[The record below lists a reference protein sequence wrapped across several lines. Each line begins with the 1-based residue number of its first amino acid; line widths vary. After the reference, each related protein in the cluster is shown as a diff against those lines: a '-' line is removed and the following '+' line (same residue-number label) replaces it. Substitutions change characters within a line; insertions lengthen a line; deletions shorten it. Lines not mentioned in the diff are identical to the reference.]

1 MDNLDSAKEI
11 LKAIEM
17 PERQQND
24 TSAYTLLAL
33 ANIREHNKWSE
44 STANWIRIHDII
56 RFIYVNYDVQYAE
69 NSRETFRKQVI
80 HQFRDAAIIEDN
92 GKATNSPLY
101 RYRLT
106 EEFLKLIQTY
116 DSPEWDDSLNE
127 FLSEHESL
135 IDIYSSKREL
145 LKRPVMIN
153 GEEFSFSPGPHNELQ
168 KQIIEEFG
176 SRFAQGSECLYV
188 GDTAKKDLLINHEKL
203 EELGF
208 AISTHDKMPDV
219 ILYCEDKNWIYFI
232 EAVTS
237 TGPMDYK
244 RIGEI
249 NQLTENVD
257 AGKIFIT
264 AFLDFRTFKKFAA
277 ELAWDSEV
285 WIADN
290 PDHLIH
296 FNGDRFLGPR

>member
-249 NQLTENVD
+249 NQLTEHVN

-277 ELAWDSEV
+277 DLAWDSEV

>member
-24 TSAYTLLAL
+24 ISAYTLLAL
-33 ANIREHNKWSE
+33 ANIRQHNKWSE

-116 DSPEWDDSLNE
+116 DSPEWDNSLNE

-153 GEEFSFSPGPHNELQ
+153 GQEFSFSPGPHNELQ

>member
-116 DSPEWDDSLNE
+116 DSPEWDNSLNE

-153 GEEFSFSPGPHNELQ
+153 GQEFSFSPGPHNELQ

-188 GDTAKKDLLINHEKL
+188 GDTAKKDLFINNEKL

-249 NQLTENVD
+249 NQLTENVK

-264 AFLDFRTFKKFAA
+264 AFLDFRTFKRFAA
-277 ELAWDSEV
+277 DLAWDSEV

-290 PDHLIH
+290 PNHLIH

>member
-24 TSAYTLLAL
+24 ISAYTLLAL
-33 ANIREHNKWSE
+33 ANIRQHNKWSE

-116 DSPEWDDSLNE
+116 DSPEWDNSLNE

-153 GEEFSFSPGPHNELQ
+153 GQEFSFSPGPHNELQ

-249 NQLTENVD
+249 NQLTENVK

-277 ELAWDSEV
+277 DLAWDSEV

>member
-24 TSAYTLLAL
+24 ISAYTLLAL

-92 GKATNSPLY
+92 GRPTNSPQY
-101 RYRLT
+101 RYKLT
-106 EEFLKLIQTY
+106 AEFLKLIQTY
-116 DSPEWDDSLNE
+116 DSPEWDNSLNE

-135 IDIYSSKREL
+135 INIYSSKREF

-208 AISTHDKMPDV
+208 VISTHDKMPDV

>member
-24 TSAYTLLAL
+24 ISAYTLLAL
-33 ANIREHNKWSE
+33 ANIREHDKWSE

-92 GKATNSPLY
+92 GRPTNSPQY
-101 RYRLT
+101 RYKLT
-106 EEFLKLIQTY
+106 AEFLKLIQTY
-116 DSPEWDDSLNE
+116 DSPEWDNSLNE

-135 IDIYSSKREL
+135 INIYSSKREF

-208 AISTHDKMPDV
+208 VISTHDKMPDV

>member
-24 TSAYTLLAL
+24 ISAYTLLAL
-33 ANIREHNKWSE
+33 AHIRQNNDWSQ
-44 STANWIRIHDII
+44 STNEWIRIHDII
-56 RFIYVNYDVQYAE
+56 RFINVNYDVQYAE
-69 NSRETFRKQVI
+69 NTRETIRKNVI
-80 HQFRDAAIIEDN
+80 HQFRDAAIVEDN
-92 GKATNSPLY
+92 GKSTNSPHY

-106 EEFLKLIQTY
+106 EEFLNLIQDY
-116 DSPEWDDSLNE
+116 NSPQWDNSLNE
-127 FLSEHESL
+127 FLSQHESL
-135 IDIYSSKREL
+135 VSIYSSKKEL
-145 LKRPVMIN
+145 LKKPVLIN
-153 GEEFSFSPGPHNELQ
+153 GEEFNFSPGKHNELQ
-168 KQIIEEFG
+168 KHIIEEFA

-188 GDTAKKDLLINHEKL
+188 GDTAKKDLLINNEKL

-208 AISTHDKMPDV
+208 VISTHDKMPDV
-219 ILYCEDKNWIYFI
+219 ILYCEGKNWIYFI

-244 RIGEI
+244 RIIEI
-249 NQLTENVD
+249 NKLTENVG

-264 AFLDFRTFKKFAA
+264 AFLDFRTFKRFAA
-277 ELAWDSEV
+277 DLAWDSEV

-290 PDHLIH
+290 PNHLIH

>member
-1 MDNLDSAKEI
+1 MEK
-11 LKAIEM
+11 K
-17 PERQQND
+17 
-24 TSAYTLLAL
+24 
-33 ANIREHNKWSE
+33 
-44 STANWIRIHDII
+44 
-56 RFIYVNYDVQYAE
+56 
-69 NSRETFRKQVI
+69 
-80 HQFRDAAIIEDN
+80 
-92 GKATNSPLY
+92 
-101 RYRLT
+101 
-106 EEFLKLIQTY
+106 
-116 DSPEWDDSLNE
+116 
-127 FLSEHESL
+127 
-135 IDIYSSKREL
+135 
-145 LKRPVMIN
+145 
-153 GEEFSFSPGPHNELQ
+153 FSFSPGSHNELQ

-188 GDTAKKDLLINHEKL
+188 GDTAKKDLLINNEKL

-208 AISTHDKMPDV
+208 SISTHDKMPDV

-237 TGPMDYK
+237 TGPMNPK

-264 AFLDFRTFKKFAA
+264 SFLNFRTFKRFAA
-277 ELAWDSEV
+277 DLAWDSEV
-285 WIADN
+285 WIAEN